1 MAAMAR
7 QLEAQGLK
15 LIKLNLGEPDFNT
28 PAHIAQAAKRGI
40 DEGFTR
46 YPPVAGYLDLREAI
60 CHKFYRD
67 NNLTYKPNEIV
78 VSTGAKQSIANAI
91 LSIINPGDEVILPK
105 PYWVSYAAQVQLAEG
120 VCVEIETLPQ
130 HGFKLTPQQLQN
142 AITPRTK
149 MLIFASPNNPT
160 GAVYTQ
166 DELNELAKIIAQ
178 VPNMVVVSDEIYEHI
193 TYNTPHVSIAS
204 FDFIKDRVVT
214 VNGLSKAYA
223 MTGWRLG
230 YMGATKEI
238 AQACEKIQG
247 QFTSGACSIS
257 QRAAIVALA
266 DFMQPTID
274 MRNEFAKRR
283 NLILNLLNQIP
294 NITTYPP
301 EGAFYVFPDVSQY
314 FGKAHGQYKINN
326 IEDLETYLL
335 YEGHLA
341 LVNGKA
347 FGNDQCIRISYAA
360 SEAEIIEGMTRF
372 KNALQKL
379 T

>member
-1 MAAMAR
+1 
-7 QLEAQGLK
+7 
-15 LIKLNLGEPDFNT
+15 
-28 PAHIAQAAKRGI
+28 
-40 DEGFTR
+40 
-46 YPPVAGYLDLREAI
+46 
-60 CHKFYRD
+60 
-67 NNLTYKPNEIV
+67 
-78 VSTGAKQSIANAI
+78 
-91 LSIINPGDEVILPK
+91 
-105 PYWVSYAAQVQLAEG
+105 
-120 VCVEIETLPQ
+120 
-130 HGFKLTPQQLQN
+130 
-142 AITPRTK
+142 